1 MPKVVRTY
9 ESPQLAYQK
18 VPSNIYTGTIKVVG
32 MLPAIRRMEG
42 PDADDAPPERD
53 YQKGLYVVARILF
66 LLLLNS
72 SAWPCLGPA

>member
-1 MPKVVRTY
+1 MRTC
-9 ESPQLAYQK
+9 ESPQLAYPN

-42 PDADDAPPERD
+42 PDDAPPERD